1 MRNQKN
7 RKIRKGN
14 NVVALMCKRK
24 KFSTIFLH
32 TGLLVWMIVVLA
44 YVLGLNFFVT
54 NKKSDAM
61 SNYYKAQMTMVRFIS
76 SLSEQC
82 AEPEFSNNVQFQ
94 MAMMAVSRGFFSL
107 LQERESGEVIADCS
121 ERIFQLK
128 SATEETD
135 AMVYI
140 CVPTEIF
147 GWEKYREE
155 LQRHNKGLVHLY
167 ETISFSGFYT
177 DGNYFVPDGMQI
189 KTTYIKDLE
198 YYLARN
204 HYQIYELMNTYIEAP
219 VKESLPQSYKKVVVD
234 ETGGA
239 WMSPIV
245 AGYHENSPRKN
256 YMCSSDASY
265 ESLIELQEFL
275 KYQTPKVS
283 GSDGMAEHFFSIEL
297 TSMMGMTLKD
307 GREVAF
313 LSAMVYDVWEQYA
326 GWMIAIAVAM
336 LLLGS
341 LLAYLLAKA
350 SYARLK
356 AQYDVEDYRR
366 NLMNTM
372 AHDLK
377 SPLMSI
383 SGYAENLRDNLY
395 TEKQEYYSEAIL
407 KNVQYMNGIIES
419 VLNFSKSESGNVM
432 LKRESLDILEMLN
445 ELLGKLETKVQENGL
460 TIVCE
465 GKLRLDA
472 DKVLF
477 EQALYNL
484 VDNAMKYASKNSTI
498 HVMIDARQIS
508 FQNFC
513 ETDLRAVAGELCDPF
528 VVGEASRGQQKGN
541 GLGLAITRNICQ
553 LHGFELQ
560 VICKERSFE
569 AKILI

>member
-1 MRNQKN
+1 MRSSQNGKQRKRKN
-7 RKIRKGN
+7 M
-14 NVVALMCKRK
+14 VALMCKRK

-82 AEPEFSNNVQFQ
+82 AEPAFSNNVQFQ

-107 LQERESGEVIADCS
+107 LQDRESGEVIADCS

-140 CVPTEIF
+140 CVPTEIS
-147 GWEKYREE
+147 GWDKYREK
-155 LQRHNKGLVHLY
+155 LQQHNKGWMHLY

-177 DGNYFVPDGMQI
+177 DGKYFVPDGMQI

-204 HYQIYELMNTYIEAP
+204 NYQIYELMNTYIEAP

-234 ETGGA
+234 ETGGT
-239 WMSPIV
+239 WTSPIV
-245 AGYHENSPRKN
+245 AGYHENSPQKN

-297 TSMMGMTLKD
+297 TSMMRMTLKD

-326 GWMIAIAVAM
+326 GWMITIAVAM

-341 LLAYLLAKA
+341 LLAYLLAKV
-350 SYARLK
+350 SYAHLK

-383 SGYAENLRDNLY
+383 SGYAENLRDNLH
-395 TEKQEYYSEAIL
+395 TEKQDYYSEAIL
-407 KNVQYMNGIIES
+407 KNVQYMNDIIES
-419 VLNFSKSESGNVM
+419 VLNFSKSESGKVM
-432 LKRESLDILEMLN
+432 LKRESLDIREILN
-445 ELLGKLETKVQENGL
+445 ELQGKLETKYKENGL
-460 TIVCE
+460 TIVCDGE
-465 GKLRLDA
+465 LQVEA
-472 DKVLF
+472 DRVLF

-484 VDNAMKYASKNSTI
+484 MENAMNYASKNSRVR
-498 HVMIDARQIS
+498 VMISEEQIS
-508 FQNFC
+508 FHNFC
-513 ETDLRAVAGELCDPF
+513 ETDLRAVADELCNPF

-560 VICKERSFE
+560 VVCKERSFE
-569 AKILI
+569 ARILI